1 MIKTIAACD
10 RNWGIGKD
18 GKLLVSIPADK
29 KYFRVLTEGN
39 AVIMGRKTLESL
51 PGGKPLPNRPNIVV
65 TSRTDFSVSGVKAV
79 HSPEEAVKAAMEAGT
94 ADIFVIGGGEIYR
107 AMLPFCEEAL
117 ITRIDYAYDAD
128 TVFPDLDR
136 DPEWEMAI
144 EGEEQTYF
152 DLVYRF
158 DVYRRVKA
166 GVMS

>member
-1 MIKTIAACD
+1 MDAVVALYAD
-10 RNWGIGKD
+10 WGIGKD

-29 KYFRVLTEGN
+29 KYFRSLTEGN

-51 PGGKPLPNRPNIVV
+51 PGGKPLPNRPNIVITRRADNTV
-65 TSRTDFSVSGVKAV
+65 PGIKTV
-79 HSPEEAVKAAMEAGT
+79 HSPEEAVRDAIETGT
-94 ADIFVIGGGEIYR
+94 KDVFVIGGGEIYR

-136 DPEWEMAI
+136 DPEWELAC

-158 DVYRRVKA
+158 DVYRR
-166 GVMS
+166 M